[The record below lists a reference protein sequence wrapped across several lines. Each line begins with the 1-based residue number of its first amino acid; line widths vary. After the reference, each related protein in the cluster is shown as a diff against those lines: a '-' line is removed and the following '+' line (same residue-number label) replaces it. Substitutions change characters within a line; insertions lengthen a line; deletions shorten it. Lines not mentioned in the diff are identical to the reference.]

1 MSPGIRCTPGSC
13 DGERVDEGR
22 PSRPV
27 VERVPRLLT
36 STPSPQT
43 ARRPVRAALLALA
56 LCACLFH
63 GAPPAAAGK
72 QNEEYQLHIHRATS
86 PIVIDGSAHEKA
98 WDSAEVVSGFWMVLP
113 MDTGRAK
120 VRTDVRMTY
129 DSRNLYLS
137 AICFHGSVSGPY
149 MVESLKRDWTFGNND
164 NFIFFLDTFDDQV
177 NGFTFGVNA
186 EGAQWDGLLYEGG
199 KANLS
204 WDNKWTSAVKKYADR
219 YELEIAIPFKSL
231 RYKKGNTRWGV
242 NFSRLDLKTTEK
254 SSWTPVPRHFP
265 TASLAHAGV
274 LIWDEPPPSPGPNV
288 SLIPYALG
296 GISRDYEADTP
307 VKRRGEVGF
316 DAKVAIGPA
325 LNLDLT
331 VNPDFSQVDVD
342 QQVTNLDRY
351 ELFFPEKRQFF
362 LENGD
367 LFSNFGYA
375 TIRPFFSRRIGLGGV
390 PIRFGT
396 RLSGKLNKDWRIGVM
411 DMQTGA
417 VNSQGLPAQNF
428 SVFALQRRI
437 FSRSNIGL
445 MLVDKESSA
454 FQAGGGSS
462 SNRNLGLEY
471 NLASVDNQW
480 TGKLLYL
487 KSFTSGALHS
497 GAVYAGHLQY
507 NSRRWLLNAQT
518 ENVDPNYAAEVGYV
532 PRRGYHRLLG
542 AFGYTFLPEGGI
554 ILSHGPTLTSSNFFD
569 WTGKLSDYETSL
581 DYKVTLRNQDVFTV
595 SAITD
600 YVRLLQPF
608 DPTNTGQEKL
618 GAGAIHRWKSWGANF
633 NSKPQSVFR
642 YGFSTLR
649 GGYYAGGTRTTL
661 TGTLGYRLQPF
672 VSVAGAV
679 NYNDLRL
686 PQPWGHA
693 RFWLVGPRF
702 DVTLTNTLYFT
713 TFVQYNEQQR
723 NMNINSRFQ
732 WRYKPASDLFVV
744 WTDNYLPEYLQPGQ
758 NVPAL
763 FSVKNRALVLKW
775 TYWWN
780 L

>member
-1 MSPGIRCTPGSC
+1 M
-13 DGERVDEGR
+13 
-22 PSRPV
+22 
-27 VERVPRLLT
+27 
-36 STPSPQT
+36 TPSKS
-43 ARRPVRAALLALA
+43 RRSPRPNASAAFLTLALW
-56 LCACLFH
+56 ACLFP
-63 GAPPAAAGK
+63 GAGNAAAGR

-86 PIVIDGSAHEKA
+86 PIVIDGSAHERA
-98 WDSAEVVSGFWMVLP
+98 WDSAEVVSDFWMVLP
-113 MDTGRAK
+113 MDTDRAK

-129 DSRNLYLS
+129 DDRALYLS
-137 AICFHGSVSGPY
+137 AICYHGDVQGPY
-149 MVESLKRDWTFGNND
+149 MVESLKRDWAFGNND
-164 NFIFFLDTFDDQV
+164 NFIFFLDTFDDQT

-219 YELEIAIPFKSL
+219 YELEIAIPFKSI
-231 RYKKGNTRWGV
+231 RYKKGIARWGV

-254 SSWTPVPRHFP
+254 SSWTPIPRNFP

-274 LIWDEPPPSPGPNV
+274 LLWDEPPPSPGPNV

-296 GISRDYEADTP
+296 GVSRDHAAGTP
-307 VKRRGEVGF
+307 ALTRRDIGL
-316 DAKVAIGPA
+316 DAKVALGPA

-367 LFSNFGYA
+367 QFANFGYA

-396 RLSGKLNKDWRIGVM
+396 RLSGKLNKDWRLGVM

-417 VNSQGLPAQNF
+417 VDEQGLPAENF
-428 SVFALQRRI
+428 SVFALQRRV
-437 FSRSNIGL
+437 FSRSNIGV
-445 MLVDKESSA
+445 MLVDKES
-454 FQAGGGSS
+454 FNYQPAGLPAARSRY
-462 SNRNLGLEY
+462 NRNLGAEY
-471 NLASVDNQW
+471 NLASSTNLW

-487 KSFTSGALHS
+487 KSFSSGS
-497 GAVYAGHLQY
+497 QDGGSVYAGHLQY
-507 NSRRWLLNAQT
+507 SSRRWTLNGQM
-518 ENVDPNYAAEVGYV
+518 ENVDPNYSAEVGYV
-532 PRRGYHRLLG
+532 PRRGYRRVLTTIGH
-542 AFGYTFLPEGGI
+542 TFLPEGGA

-569 WTGKLSDYETSL
+569 WSGKLSDYETSL
-581 DYKVTLRNQDVFTV
+581 GYTVTLRNLDVF
-595 SAITD
+595 SATASAD

-608 DPTNTGQEKL
+608 DPTNTGREKL
-618 GAGAIHRWKSWGANF
+618 GTGSIHRWKSWSTKF
-633 NSKPQSVFR
+633 DSKPQSVFR
-642 YGFSTLR
+642 YGFSTQY
-649 GGYYAGGTRTTL
+649 GGYYADGTRLNL
-661 TGTLGYRLQPF
+661 TGTLGYRFQPF
-672 VSVAGAV
+672 VSLAGSAS
-679 NYNDLRL
+679 YNDLRL
-686 PQPWGHA
+686 REPWGHTK
-693 RFWLVGPRF
+693 FWLVGPRF

-723 NMNINSRFQ
+723 NLNINSRVQ
-732 WRYKPASDLFVV
+732 WRYKPASDMFLV
-744 WTDNYLPEYLQPGQ
+744 WTDNYMPEYLQPGQ
-758 NVPAL
+758 NVPGL